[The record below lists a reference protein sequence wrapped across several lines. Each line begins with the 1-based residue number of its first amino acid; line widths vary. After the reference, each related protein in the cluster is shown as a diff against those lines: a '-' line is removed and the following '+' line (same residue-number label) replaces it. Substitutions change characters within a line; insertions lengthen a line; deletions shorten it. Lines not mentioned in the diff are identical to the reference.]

1 MAPRKKSAPEE
12 RQTMAVQYRIIPYFA
27 VEVVDDKQFSGT
39 KGVGPTPFDALV
51 NMRGVVRRR
60 YPHQTHDIEESIV
73 NPEFI
78 TGWRMPE
85 LHDAKH

>member
-12 RQTMAVQYRIIPYFA
+12 RQTVAVKYRIIPYFA

-51 NMRGVVRRR
+51 NMRGAVRRR
-60 YPHQTHDIEESIV
+60 YPFSSFDIEESIA

-78 TGWRMPE
+78 KGWRMPE
-85 LHDAKH
+85 LHDAKR